1 MKIQI
6 HLLMLY
12 KKLLLLYCSR
22 KYNKKSVML
31 KNKYWGLLIAK
42 ILLSVFISKESNI
55 DILYKK
61 IIIIILSVLIVIRG
75 ISLFLNGK
83 MKSEK

>member
-1 MKIQI
+1 
-6 HLLMLY
+6 
-12 KKLLLLYCSR
+12 
-22 KYNKKSVML
+22 ML
-31 KNKYWGLLIAK
+31 KNKYWGLLIAI

>member
-1 MKIQI
+1 
-6 HLLMLY
+6 
-12 KKLLLLYCSR
+12 
-22 KYNKKSVML
+22 ML
-31 KNKYWGLLIAK
+31 KNKYWGLLISI